1 MDRGKIIM
9 KYKYI
14 GTSKYWNSERTEQ
27 IVPGAMVDEM
37 ILAEKFYESIKAS
50 KPSKTKEKIE

>member
-1 MDRGKIIM
+1 MM

-27 IVPGAMVDEM
+27 IVPGTIVDEM